1 MSKIDTSVVGECFI
15 FILVY
20 LNLIDFLCGVVLYLI
35 LNNYQAL
42 KLKTYFDK
50 HFFSSGSL
58 KFIII
63 LTTYFLF
70 LIPF

>member
-1 MSKIDTSVVGECFI
+1 MFYFYIGLSKP
-15 FILVY
+15 
-20 LNLIDFLCGVVLYLI
+20 IDFLCGVVLYLI